1 MTIQRINTMR
11 GGKQSHSYKIDGV
24 KADGVT
30 TLIGNGL
37 PKPALIRWAAK
48 SVAEFAVEHLDRLND
63 MRDEGMGD
71 ENIVAM
77 LKQSP
82 YTNRD
87 NAARRGTEVHDLAE
101 KLVQGVEVE
110 VPDEIRGYV
119 EACVRFLDDWQIKPV
134 LVEAVVA
141 SRRWNY
147 CGTLDLVADLP
158 DGRRVLLD
166 WKTSKS
172 GIFGETALQLA
183 AYRYADVY
191 LGADDAEQPMAD
203 VGITDVMAV
212 HITAAGYSVHPLI
225 ADEETFRTFTHVA
238 HVARKS
244 SSMRG
249 LVGDP
254 VDAPTVAVTA

>member
-1 MTIQRINTMR
+1 MAIQRIDTTR
-11 GGKQSHSYKIDGV
+11 GGKPSHHYKIDGK

-30 TLIGNGL
+30 TLINKGL
-37 PKPALIRWAAK
+37 PKPALMNWGIR
-48 SVAEFAVEHLDRLND
+48 SVAEFAVEHLDRLVD
-63 MRDEGMGD
+63 MRGEGID
-71 ENIVAM
+71 DQNIVAM

-101 KLVQGVEVE
+101 KLVHGIEVE

-119 EACVRFLDDWQIKPV
+119 EACVRFLDDWQVKPV

-158 DGRRVLLD
+158 DGRRVLAD
-166 WKTSKS
+166 YKTSKS

-183 AYRYADVY
+183 AYRYAEVY
-191 LGADDAEQPMAD
+191 LDADENEQPVAD
-203 VGITDVMAV
+203 LGITDVMAV
-212 HITAAGYSVHPLI
+212 HITAAGYSVHPLV
-225 ADEETFRTFTHVA
+225 ADEDTFRTFTHVA

-244 SSMRG
+244 NGLRD

-254 VDAPTVAVTA
+254 VEAPVAVAV